1 MLPEIARAVGGEVEM
16 LWDGGILTGFDIVR
30 AMGLG
35 AQGCLSCRAW
45 AYGLAADGSAGVTK
59 ALMLL
64 RRELLDC
71 MALTGARD
79 ITDLPPDLVKRSR
92 QE

>member
-1 MLPEIARAVGGEVEM
+1 MGWR
-16 LWDGGILTGFDIVR
+16 ILIGFDIVP

-35 AQGCLSCRAW
+35 AQGCLSGRAW
-45 AYGLAADGSAGVTK
+45 AYDLAADGSAGVTE

-79 ITDLPPDLVKRSR
+79 INDLPPDLGKRSR